1 MNSVERAGIDEN
13 RWPGVARIPHG
24 TFLERRAAL
33 ARKAFERGC
42 ARYGVALDGNGS
54 ATMLVEDDIFY
65 ARLAE
70 SDWLGLGEAF
80 MAGEWTSNQL
90 PEVLARLIESGLD
103 VGPEGSFSRSWRK
116 LLRSRPELSN
126 TDTGGELPTS
136 LIDLYTESMDAA
148 GAALFA
154 SGVRTTSRESIPNQS
169 KGAGR
174 GGLPAAWQVDV
185 TYVDGPQEV
194 SRADLDEAQLR
205 RIDHLL
211 DMGRVRAGSHV
222 LEWPSAMGEVALR
235 AAERG
240 AGADVL
246 AVSDDHTD
254 VILDKI
260 EQSGLVGPVRV
271 LQVDR
276 NIPSP
281 RDFDSDYEAII
292 NVERLETFGRPGMLR
307 WLRSA
312 ERILVDKGT
321 VVVQMAVAT
330 DSFDSSANRACDLV
344 RSYIWPNLHYPTMEE
359 FRRLVD
365 RETGLRIA
373 AEEYLPEHMSKTL
386 QLQRS
391 LFAAR
396 SREAAGLGYD
406 RVFRRMWDYYLALQQ
421 ALIDSG
427 RLTLVQIELI
437 HAPRRIR

>member
-1 MNSVERAGIDEN
+1 MNSVDKSGIDEN
-13 RWPGVARIPHG
+13 RWPGVARVPGGALI
-24 TFLERRAAL
+24 ERRAAL
-33 ARKAFERGC
+33 AHKAFQRAC
-42 ARYGVALDGNGS
+42 DRYGVALDGSGS
-54 ATMLVEDDIFY
+54 TTMLVEDDTFY
-65 ARLAE
+65 SRLAE
-70 SDWLGLGEAF
+70 SDWLGLGESY

-90 PEVLARLIESGLD
+90 PEVLAKLIESGLD
-103 VGPEGSFSRSWRK
+103 VGPEGSFARSWRK
-116 LLRSRPELSN
+116 LLRSRPELSSA
-126 TDTGGELPTS
+126 DGGGELPTS
-136 LIDLYTESMDAA
+136 LIELYTASIDAS
-148 GAALFA
+148 GAALFE

-174 GGLPAAWQVDV
+174 GGLPSHWQVDV
-185 TYVDGPQEV
+185 AYVDGPQEV

-211 DMGRVRAGSHV
+211 DMGRVRAGSRV
-222 LEWPSAMGEVALR
+222 LEWPSAVGEIALR

-240 AGADVL
+240 AGADVV

-254 VILDKI
+254 VVLDKI
-260 EQSGLVGPVRV
+260 ESVGLVGPVRV

-276 NIPSP
+276 AIPSP

-292 NVERLETFGRPGMLR
+292 NVERLETVGRAGMLR

-321 VVVQMAVAT
+321 VVIQMAVAT
-330 DSFDSSANRACDLV
+330 DKFDTSADRACDV
-344 RSYIWPNLHYPTMEE
+344 IRSYIWPGLHYPTMDE
-359 FRRLVD
+359 FRKLVD

-373 AEEYLPEHMSKTL
+373 AEEYLPAHMSKTL
-386 QLQRS
+386 ELQRS